1 MGHPLSEVK
10 KVFASEVCS
19 PEISGDEDGV
29 RVRYVPVLPFRSDE
43 VIECK
48 SI

>member
-19 PEISGDEDGV
+19 PEISGDDDEV

>member
-1 MGHPLSEVK
+1 MSRPSSEVK

-43 VIECK
+43 VIDCK
-48 SI
+48 SL